1 MENTPSSKTGYAIL
15 SDHRS
20 QLMGIAMLWIM
31 LYHTFPLTI
40 PVPLLNSIKR
50 NGYCG
55 VDIFIFLSAM
65 GQTLS
70 SLKNPRPYTQTV
82 WKRIARILP
91 LYYFITVP
99 FYLWKMLTG
108 RIALKSVLF
117 SLTFLGYWLNTPDH
131 FNWYIPAL
139 LVFYLVQP
147 LVLRA
152 VPKRAVWRNAV
163 TVCVIVVSI
172 ALCEIFMRVNCTH
185 LLDFFARIPIFWIGV
200 LIGVAIY
207 EERPLD
213 GKGIFFWALLFV
225 LGALYIYCGQFS
237 SYYYLCRTYGFI
249 LTTVPL
255 CLFLCLLMKKLPIPP
270 LLRFLD
276 LVGQCTLELYLINAT
291 WFIEFDFFSALLGL
305 SPAAYCLVG
314 LPINLLLG
322 IGLHFLRTS
331 LRKRLS
337 GT

>member
-31 LYHTFPLTI
+31 LYHAFPLTI

-70 SLKNPRPYTQTV
+70 SLKNPRPYGQTV

-99 FYLWKMLTG
+99 FYLWKLLTG
-108 RIALKSVLF
+108 RIALKSVLL
-117 SLTFLGYWLNTPDH
+117 SLTFLGYWLNVPDH

-152 VPKRAVWRNAV
+152 VPKRAVWRNII

-200 LIGVAIY
+200 LIGFAIY
-207 EERPLD
+207 EKRPLD